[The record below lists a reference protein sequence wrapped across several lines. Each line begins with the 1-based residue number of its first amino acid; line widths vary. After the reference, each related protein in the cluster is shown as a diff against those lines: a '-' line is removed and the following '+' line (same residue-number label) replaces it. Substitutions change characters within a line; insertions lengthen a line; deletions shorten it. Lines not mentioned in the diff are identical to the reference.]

1 MRLRIQ
7 QPTTK
12 KQMEITLPATE
23 KQLQTYCDELSI
35 DNNMQ
40 SRTIVTEIPF
50 EDKMNTILT
59 GNQYNLTELNFLFQS
74 VDRFTDEEMK
84 VFYTVATAKNLTDI
98 KDLINLSF
106 NEQCYSVVTDFS
118 DIDRLGRKLYLNENG
133 AASEE
138 ELQSVDGQQYIE
150 KMIADNPNPL
160 VSPYGLV
167 YPNQNQ
173 SQDIYF
179 GKAFPQY
186 LNGFKV
192 FDVAL
197 RTDTSEEYL
206 DLPCE
211 ESEIQKAMERLE
223 VASLDDTS
231 ITILYHNL
239 PDKIEDILHEIE
251 CDLQPL
257 NESAK
262 TLHQVGEREYDYL
275 EKLAIMTKI
284 NTVQE
289 LDTLCHCM
297 HEFEV
302 FPNIHTPE
310 AYGQYMICD
319 SGRYEYDENLE
330 EYIDF
335 KRYGENRIANEVG
348 TFTKQGYMTYM
359 GYNPEMA
366 EILNRNLNMN
376 IQNQTYSE
384 TLKLYMPLKVVTYE
398 EENDW
403 GQYETSDYEEE
414 LDSCELCGYEDE
426 LENFIKSYG
435 DHIPEER
442 GLMEYYDTKDS
453 VNAKVESFKFEFEQM
468 DGNVYGVAAC
478 ELKAPLDATEMAT
491 LKEYITGQASDG
503 FGEGLEQEDFNLCGR
518 NVNISLWDINRYFLR
533 TAEEMGFREQVQRD
547 EFDMMMQ

>member
-1 MRLRIQ
+1 MNVSIRNKITGKTVFATFPCEEKNIQ
-7 QPTTK
+7 Y
-12 KQMEITLPATE
+12 LCD
-23 KQLQTYCDELSI
+23 QLQLPNTANTEIEVYQVSNSEIANGVLQGKTFKVDEL
-35 DNNMQ
+35 N
-40 SRTIVTEIPF
+40 
-50 EDKMNTILT
+50 
-59 GNQYNLTELNFLFQS
+59 YLFARL
-74 VDRFTDEEMK
+74 D
-84 VFYTVATAKNLTDI
+84 
-98 KDLINLSF
+98 SF
-106 NEQCYSVVTDFS
+106 NEFEMNTFYAVAYAKKLESAKDFINLTFNTNCYSV
-118 DIDRLGRKLYLNENG
+118 LGSFDNLNQVG
-133 AASEE
+133 K
-138 ELQSVDGQQYIE
+138 ELSMNEQGGMDMDEYNSFDGQKYVE
-150 KMIADNPNPL
+150 EMIANHPNPL
-160 VSPYGLV
+160 LSPYGFV
-167 YPNQNQ
+167 YPNRNEP
-173 SQDIYF
+173 QDLYF
-179 GKAFPQY
+179 GKTFPQY

-192 FDVAL
+192 FNVAL
-197 RTDTSEEYL
+197 QTDTSEEYL

-223 VASLDDTS
+223 VASLDDTF

-251 CDLQPL
+251 CDLHPL
-257 NESAK
+257 NEIANA
-262 TLHQVGEREYDYL
+262 LHQVGEREYDYL
-275 EKLAIMTKI
+275 EKLSVMTKI

-297 HEFEV
+297 HKFEV

-335 KRYGENRIANEVG
+335 KAYGENRIANEVG

-359 GYNPEMA
+359 GYNQEMA

-376 IQNQTYSE
+376 IQNQTYGE
-384 TLKLYMPLKVVTYE
+384 TLKLYMPLKVITYE

-426 LENFIKSYG
+426 LESFIKSYG

-468 DGNVYGVAAC
+468 DGDVYGVAVC

-503 FGEGLEQEDFNLCGR
+503 FCEGLEQQEFSLCGR
-518 NVNISLWDINRYFLR
+518 NVNISFWDSNRYFLR
-533 TAEEMGFREQVQRD
+533 TAEEMGFREQVQGKG
-547 EFDMMMQ
+547 FDMMMQ